1 MFIILLLGLCIVQT
15 NNEKLF
21 LKNLGANIRAIRLS
35 KKMTQLDLAVAMDN
49 YAEQIGRIERGI
61 SDVRITTI
69 LRIANALEVSLEE
82 LLVSDN

>member
-1 MFIILLLGLCIVQT
+1 MQT

-49 YAEQIGRIERGI
+49 YSEQIGRIERGI

-82 LLVSDN
+82 LLVLDN